1 MKWKLQKNYSSALDF
16 SFHLLLNTEVNMAV
30 HFHLILFCWPGK
42 DPAVQERRW
51 KNAVRSGFSL
61 IMRRLEGKYYRQEK
75 GWNSF
80 WSNSQAK
87 PHSIKQTFFF
97 LSCFLEL
104 FLSFFGYLPSFFLT
118 CCLCLILVGFVASL
132 PWVTL
137 TWIRITETKQGRGQQ
152 KKKWDPVAV
161 RLSPELCLIFP
172 IPIGLPGQL
181 STFSQRQEAGG
192 KTGDR

>member
-51 KNAVRSGFSL
+51 KNAIRSGFSL

-97 LSCFLEL
+97 SILLSWAVSL
-104 FLSFFGYLPSFFLT
+104 FLWLLAIIFSNLLFVSYFS
-118 CCLCLILVGFVASL
+118 GFC
-132 PWVTL
+132 
-137 TWIRITETKQGRGQQ
+137 GQS
-152 KKKWDPVAV
+152 A
-161 RLSPELCLIFP
+161 LSYIHMN
-172 IPIGLPGQL
+172 
-181 STFSQRQEAGG
+181 SNYWNKAG
-192 KTGDR
+192 